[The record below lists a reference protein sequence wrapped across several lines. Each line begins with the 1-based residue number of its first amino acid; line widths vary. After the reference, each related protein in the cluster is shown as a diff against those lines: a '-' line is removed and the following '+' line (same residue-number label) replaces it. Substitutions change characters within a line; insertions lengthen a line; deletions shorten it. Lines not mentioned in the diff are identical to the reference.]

1 MMKKGIAV
9 LLIAFMTLS
18 LVACVGQN
26 LTGTWEVTEA
36 TGEKTEKLIG
46 TTLEFKGNNFS
57 WKSGKKN
64 ILSGIFRTTG
74 NTLYL
79 GDDKE
84 TVSVNGNFM
93 TIKDG
98 SGELKLVRMV
108 VGSWVVK
115 SAEGE
120 GTENL
125 IDAVMEFKKNGTFTL
140 KSGKTKLL
148 SGKYTFD
155 GTTLEYEG
163 VKAALSFDGSQMT
176 LKNDTQT
183 IIFEPKS

>member
-9 LLIAFMTLS
+9 LLIAVMALS
-18 LVACVGQN
+18 LVACAGKN
-26 LTGTWEVTEA
+26 LSGLWEVTEA
-36 TGEKTEKLIG
+36 TGEKTENLIG
-46 TTLEFKGNNFS
+46 TTLEFKGNNFI

-64 ILSGIFRTTG
+64 ILTGIFRTTG

-84 TVSVNGNFM
+84 TVAINGNFL
-93 TIKDG
+93 TLKDG
-98 SGELKLVRMV
+98 SGELKLVRSV
-108 VGSWVVK
+108 EGSWVVK
-115 SAEGE
+115 SADGE
-120 GTENL
+120 ETENL
-125 IDAVMEFKKNGTFTL
+125 ADAVMEFKKNGTFTL
-140 KSGKTKLL
+140 KSGKTKLM

-155 GTTLEYEG
+155 GTTLEYDG
-163 VKAALSFDGSQMT
+163 VKAALTFDGNRMT